1 MNGPLKVTVDAT
13 AYKIE
18 ESLKDP
24 EIDES
29 ARQILF
35 AEKAFEKELVVKDSK
50 QKLTITIEGLANPYK
65 NEASSSFEIVT
76 FARSENVLYFIDMVA
91 EGLIIDSNCDY
102 PCKDC

>member
-35 AEKAFEKELVVKDSK
+35 AEKAFEKELVVKD
-50 QKLTITIEGLANPYK
+50 A
-65 NEASSSFEIVT
+65 
-76 FARSENVLYFIDMVA
+76 
-91 EGLIIDSNCDY
+91 
-102 PCKDC
+102 